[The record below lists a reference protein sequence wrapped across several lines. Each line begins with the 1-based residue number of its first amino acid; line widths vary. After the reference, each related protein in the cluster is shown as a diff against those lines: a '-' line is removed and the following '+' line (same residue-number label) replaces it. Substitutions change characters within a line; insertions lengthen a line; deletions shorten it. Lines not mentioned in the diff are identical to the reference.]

1 MLSNLIYLNESLSIL
16 VTIFVISLVFGS
28 IHLLLGDY
36 IRFIIVSSVVSLSII
51 IHELAHKYVAI
62 SLGCYSRYVLH
73 PLGLVLT
80 LISAI
85 PFIPIKIIMPGVT
98 LVSLYTYDPF
108 TFRKINGLTSIAGPL
123 SNIILAIISI
133 IIRIVAYPIMSPI
146 WRSILYLM
154 LRINSWIALFNLIP
168 LPPLDGSKVINWK
181 PTLWL
186 SAFIL
191 SIILYIYSLM

>member
-1 MLSNLIYLNESLSIL
+1 
-16 VTIFVISLVFGS
+16 
-28 IHLLLGDY
+28 
-36 IRFIIVSSVVSLSII
+36 
-51 IHELAHKYVAI
+51 
-62 SLGCYSRYVLH
+62 
-73 PLGLVLT
+73 
-80 LISAI
+80 
-85 PFIPIKIIMPGVT
+85 
-98 LVSLYTYDPF
+98 
-108 TFRKINGLTSIAGPL
+108 
-123 SNIILAIISI
+123 I